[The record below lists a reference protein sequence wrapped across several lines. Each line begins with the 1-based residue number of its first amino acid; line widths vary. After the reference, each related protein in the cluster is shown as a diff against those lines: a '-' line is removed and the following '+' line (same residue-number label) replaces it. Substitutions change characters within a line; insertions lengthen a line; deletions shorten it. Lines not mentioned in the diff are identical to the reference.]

1 MNASNNQRVLVTGLQ
16 GFTGLHLAAELEAHG
31 FEVWGLGDV
40 DPTLPRSVKAN
51 LLDLESLRAAVLAA
65 QPQYVVHLAGVA
77 FVGHGQPKAFYD
89 VNLVGTRNLLEALE
103 PLSAQLKCVLLA
115 SSANVY
121 GNLQGGLLSEANPV
135 NPANDYAVSKLAME
149 YMAKLWLPKVPVVM
163 ARPFNYTGIG
173 QSESFLIPKI
183 VSHFVRKQPTLD
195 LGNMDVW
202 REFNDVRDVVK
213 AYRMLLEAA
222 PIGQIV
228 NVCSSNL
235 VSLKE
240 ALALATELTG
250 HSLEAR
256 VNPLFVRANEVLKLG
271 GDTTLL
277 KTFVP
282 DWQPKRLRETL
293 AWIIQA
299 AQQELAAN
307 GELSADGSSSRAAGA
322 SVSAAVSTSTD
333 STQSFPPIQP

>member
-1 MNASNNQRVLVTGLQ
+1 MTTAQRVMPPDHDRRVLVTGLQ
-16 GFTGLHLAAELEAHG
+16 GFTGYHLARELEANG
-31 FEVWGLGDV
+31 YEVWGLGDV
-40 DPTLPRSVKAN
+40 TPTFPRSVKAD
-51 LLDLESLRAAVLAA
+51 LLDPASLKQAVLAA
-65 QPQYVVHLAGVA
+65 KPHYVIHLAGVA

-103 PLSAQLKCVLLA
+103 PVAADLRCVLLA

-121 GNLQGGLLSEANPV
+121 GNLQGGLLSESNPV

-149 YMAKLWLPKVPVVM
+149 YMARLWLPKIPVVL

-183 VSHFVRKQPTLD
+183 VSHFVRKQSAIE

-202 REFNDVRDVVK
+202 REFNDVRDIAH
-213 AYRMLLEAA
+213 AYRKLIEAA
-222 PIGQIV
+222 PIGQTV

-250 HSLEAR
+250 HQIEAR
-256 VNPLFVRANEVLKLG
+256 INPQFVRANEVLKLG
-271 GDTTLL
+271 GDTTRL
-277 KTFVP
+277 KQFVP
-282 DWQPKRLRETL
+282 DWQPRRLRETL
-293 AWIIQA
+293 AWMLDA
-299 AQQELAAN
+299 A
-307 GELSADGSSSRAAGA
+307 S
-322 SVSAAVSTSTD
+322 
-333 STQSFPPIQP
+333 

>member
-1 MNASNNQRVLVTGLQ
+1 MNASNNRRVLVTGLQ

-31 FEVWGLGDV
+31 YEVWGLGDV

-51 LLDLESLRAAVLAA
+51 LLDLESLKAAVLAA

-89 VNLVGTRNLLEALE
+89 VNLVGTRNLLEALD

-149 YMAKLWLPKVPVVM
+149 YMAKLWLPRVPVVM
-163 ARPFNYTGIG
+163 ARPFNYTGVG

-183 VSHFVRKQPTLD
+183 VSHFVHKRPTIE

-202 REFNDVRDVVK
+202 REFNDVRDIAF
-213 AYRMLLEAA
+213 AYRKLIEAA
-222 PIGQIV
+222 PIGEIV

-250 HSLEAR
+250 HLIEPK
-256 VNPLFVRANEVLKLG
+256 VNPLFVRSNEVLKLG
-271 GDTTLL
+271 GDATQLRR
-277 KTFVP
+277 FIP
-282 DWQPKRLRETL
+282 DWQPRRLRETL
-293 AWIIQA
+293 AWM
-299 AQQELAAN
+299 
-307 GELSADGSSSRAAGA
+307 LSEA
-322 SVSAAVSTSTD
+322 T
-333 STQSFPPIQP
+333 

>member
-31 FEVWGLGDV
+31 YEVWGLGDI
-40 DPTLPRSVKAN
+40 DPTRPRSVKAN

-103 PLSAQLKCVLLA
+103 PLAGQLKCVLLA

-149 YMAKLWLPKVPVVM
+149 YMAKLWLPRVPVVM
-163 ARPFNYTGIG
+163 ARPFNYTGVG
-173 QSESFLIPKI
+173 QSDSFLIPKI
-183 VSHFVRKQPTLD
+183 VSHFVHKRPAIE

-202 REFNDVRDVVK
+202 REFNDVRDIAF
-213 AYRMLLEAA
+213 AYRKLIEAA
-222 PIGQIV
+222 PIGEIV

-250 HSLEAR
+250 HMIEPK
-256 VNPLFVRANEVLKLG
+256 VNSLFVRSNEVLKLG
-271 GDTTLL
+271 GDAAQLRR
-277 KTFVP
+277 FIP
-282 DWQPKRLRETL
+282 DWQPRRLRETL
-293 AWIIQA
+293 AWM
-299 AQQELAAN
+299 
-307 GELSADGSSSRAAGA
+307 LSEA
-322 SVSAAVSTSTD
+322 T
-333 STQSFPPIQP
+333 

>member
-16 GFTGLHLAAELEAHG
+16 GFTGLHLAAELEANG
-31 FEVWGLGDV
+31 YEVWGLGDV
-40 DPTLPRSVKAN
+40 DPTRPLSVKAN

-103 PLSAQLKCVLLA
+103 PLAGQLKCVLLA

-149 YMAKLWLPKVPVVM
+149 YMAKLWLPRVPVVM
-163 ARPFNYTGIG
+163 ARPFNYTGVG
-173 QSESFLIPKI
+173 QSDSFLIPKI
-183 VSHFVRKQPTLD
+183 VSHFVHKRPTIE

-202 REFNDVRDVVK
+202 REFNDVRDIAF
-213 AYRMLLEAA
+213 AYRKLIEAA
-222 PIGQIV
+222 PIGEIV

-250 HSLEAR
+250 HMIEPK
-256 VNPLFVRANEVLKLG
+256 VNSLFVRSNEVLKLG
-271 GDTTLL
+271 GDATQLRR
-277 KTFVP
+277 FIP
-282 DWQPKRLRETL
+282 DWQPRRLRETL
-293 AWIIQA
+293 AWM
-299 AQQELAAN
+299 
-307 GELSADGSSSRAAGA
+307 LSEA
-322 SVSAAVSTSTD
+322 T
-333 STQSFPPIQP
+333 

>member
-1 MNASNNQRVLVTGLQ
+1 
-16 GFTGLHLAAELEAHG
+16 
-31 FEVWGLGDV
+31 
-40 DPTLPRSVKAN
+40 
-51 LLDLESLRAAVLAA
+51 
-65 QPQYVVHLAGVA
+65 
-77 FVGHGQPKAFYD
+77 
-89 VNLVGTRNLLEALE
+89 
-103 PLSAQLKCVLLA
+103 
-115 SSANVY
+115 
-121 GNLQGGLLSEANPV
+121 
-135 NPANDYAVSKLAME
+135 
-149 YMAKLWLPKVPVVM
+149 
-163 ARPFNYTGIG
+163 
-173 QSESFLIPKI
+173 

-293 AWIIQA
+293 AWMIQA
-299 AQQELAAN
+299 AQQELAAS
-307 GELSADGSSSRAAGA
+307 GTGSLA
-322 SVSAAVSTSTD
+322 SNTATT
-333 STQSFPPIQP
+333 STQSLPPIQP

>member
-16 GFTGLHLAAELEAHG
+16 GFTGLHLAAELEANG
-31 FEVWGLGDV
+31 YEVWGLGDI
-40 DPTLPRSVKAN
+40 DPTRPRSVKAN

-65 QPQYVVHLAGVA
+65 QPHYVVHLAGVA

-103 PLSAQLKCVLLA
+103 PLAAQLKCVLLA

-149 YMAKLWLPKVPVVM
+149 YMAKLWLPRVPVVM
-163 ARPFNYTGIG
+163 VRPFNYTGVG
-173 QSESFLIPKI
+173 QSDSFLIPKI
-183 VSHFVRKQPTLD
+183 VSHFVHKRPTIE

-202 REFNDVRDVVK
+202 REFNDVRDIAF
-213 AYRMLLEAA
+213 AYRKLIEAA
-222 PIGQIV
+222 PIGEIV

-250 HSLEAR
+250 HMIEPK
-256 VNPLFVRANEVLKLG
+256 VNSLFVRSNEVLKLG
-271 GDTTLL
+271 GDATQLRR
-277 KTFVP
+277 FIP
-282 DWQPKRLRETL
+282 DWQPRRLRETL
-293 AWIIQA
+293 AWM
-299 AQQELAAN
+299 
-307 GELSADGSSSRAAGA
+307 LSEA
-322 SVSAAVSTSTD
+322 T
-333 STQSFPPIQP
+333 

>member
-1 MNASNNQRVLVTGLQ
+1 MAAEAQMNASNNKRVLVTGLQ

-31 FEVWGLGDV
+31 YEVWGLGDI
-40 DPTLPRSVKAN
+40 DPTRPRSVKAN
-51 LLDLESLRAAVLAA
+51 LLDIESLRAAVLAA

-103 PLSAQLKCVLLA
+103 PLAAQLKCVLLA

-121 GNLQGGLLSEANPV
+121 GNLQGGLLSEANPI

-149 YMAKLWLPKVPVVM
+149 YMAKLWLPRVPVVM
-163 ARPFNYTGIG
+163 ARPFNYTGVG

-183 VSHFVRKQPTLD
+183 VSHFVHKRPTIE

-202 REFNDVRDVVK
+202 REFNDVRDIAF
-213 AYRMLLEAA
+213 AYRKLIEAA
-222 PIGQIV
+222 PIGEIV

-250 HSLEAR
+250 HLIEPK
-256 VNPLFVRANEVLKLG
+256 VNPLFVRSNEVLKLG
-271 GDTTLL
+271 GDATQLRR
-277 KTFVP
+277 FIP
-282 DWQPKRLRETL
+282 DWQPRRLRETL
-293 AWIIQA
+293 AWM
-299 AQQELAAN
+299 
-307 GELSADGSSSRAAGA
+307 LSEA
-322 SVSAAVSTSTD
+322 T
-333 STQSFPPIQP
+333 

>member
-1 MNASNNQRVLVTGLQ
+1 MNASNNKRVLVTGLQ

-31 FEVWGLGDV
+31 YEVWGLGDI
-40 DPTLPRSVKAN
+40 DPTRPRSVKAN
-51 LLDLESLRAAVLAA
+51 LLDIESLRAAVLAA

-103 PLSAQLKCVLLA
+103 PLAAQLKCVLLA

-149 YMAKLWLPKVPVVM
+149 YMAKLWLPRVPVVM
-163 ARPFNYTGIG
+163 ARPFNYTGVG

-183 VSHFVRKQPTLD
+183 VSHFVHKRPTIE

-202 REFNDVRDVVK
+202 REFNDVRDIAF
-213 AYRMLLEAA
+213 AYRKLIEAA
-222 PIGQIV
+222 PIGEIV

-250 HSLEAR
+250 HLIEPK
-256 VNPLFVRANEVLKLG
+256 VNPLFVRSNEVLKLG
-271 GDTTLL
+271 GDATQLRR
-277 KTFVP
+277 FIP
-282 DWQPKRLRETL
+282 DWQPRRLRETL
-293 AWIIQA
+293 AWM
-299 AQQELAAN
+299 
-307 GELSADGSSSRAAGA
+307 LSEA
-322 SVSAAVSTSTD
+322 T
-333 STQSFPPIQP
+333 